1 MTSYVRGREKPNPVL
16 RLAIRAG
23 RWRYLARCVLQGKFS
38 RKPYNKSF
46 IDQACSVKM
55 AGNWP
60 RIFVVVVVVIIIII
74 ILFFMFFFFF
84 RVFMD
89 LDSVSVHNHVK

>member
-1 MTSYVRGREKPNPVL
+1 MRGQDKPNPVL

-38 RKPYNKSF
+38 RKPCNKFF

-60 RIFVVVVVVIIIII
+60 RVFVIIIII
-74 ILFFMFFFFF
+74 IIIIIVVVVLFFMFYFF

-89 LDSVSVHNHVK
+89 LDSVSVHNHAK